1 MPTAL
6 PRPQHPLRTAASGPK
21 HPLRWLLFFIV
32 AHFIL
37 SLVAVEVRSGFSGH
51 AMFWGLS
58 GLTAAVV
65 AQAPRRWRGA
75 VVAAV
80 VASCGAVYLMTGVS
94 LWIAMGFAVANGAQA
109 MVAGQLLRRH
119 LPQGRR
125 IVRLGDIGWLGV
137 AAIAGGLTG
146 SGLGGLTHLVSTGS
160 LELSVVGA
168 WFTSNL
174 VGILVGA
181 PVFLAFI
188 SLRLEPPPVQ
198 RWVPF
203 LVAGA
208 STAIIIA
215 GSTWASSVTGRN
227 LSYLVI
233 VPVMFSAVWLGQR
246 HTALL
251 MGGLALSLAVATGR
265 GVGPFAATD
274 SMFDPLLAAQLF
286 MGVAQLTALVVS
298 VEATR
303 RRDVI
308 AELDGILA
316 ATVEGVLVV
325 DDTGTIRH
333 TNAGAETTFA
343 ASPGQLL
350 GMTFGSLVPS
360 EDVGDEEILHLTRA
374 ERVDGSQF
382 WAEISQGKIYE
393 RSGRRRTAVVVRDV
407 TGRIETE
414 ERVRRIQDEFVSN
427 MTHEMKTPLTAIIGF
442 SDWML
447 SESDTPN
454 PVGDLEMIRDSA
466 LTMETLI
473 DDILDFKRISGA
485 EGAREPV
492 DLGSIVRASVEAM
505 SQPALARS
513 IEIPVDIDP
522 CPAVLGDSDELQSA
536 VENLVSNA
544 VKYSHPGGEVRVGL
558 QAEGGQVLLTVED
571 QGIGIPDADQGH
583 LFKRFFRAGNTGD
596 IHGTGLGLALVRQ
609 VVERHGGSVT
619 LVSAAD
625 EGTQV
630 TVTLP
635 VTADTSAPIERPAS
649 EVALGLAV

>member
-1 MPTAL
+1 M
-6 PRPQHPLRTAASGPK
+6 
-21 HPLRWLLFFIV
+21 RWLLFFVIV
-32 AHFIL
+32 HFLL
-37 SLVAVEVRSGFSGH
+37 SLVAVEIRAGFGDN
-51 AMFWGLS
+51 AVFWGLS

-65 AQAPRRWRGA
+65 AQTPRPWHRA
-75 VVAAV
+75 AVAAV

-94 LWIAMGFAVANGAQA
+94 PGTAMGYALANGAQA

-125 IVRLGDIGWLGV
+125 IVRLGDIAWLGV
-137 AAIAGGLTG
+137 AAIGGGLAG
-146 SGLGGLTHLVSTGS
+146 SMLGGLTQLASTGS
-160 LELSVVGA
+160 LELAAVGA

-181 PVFLAFI
+181 PVFLAFL
-188 SLRLEPPPVQ
+188 SLRLEPPPVE

-208 STAIIIA
+208 STAIVVA

-227 LSYLVI
+227 FSYLVI
-233 VPVMFSAVWLGQR
+233 VPVMVSALWLGQR
-246 HTALL
+246 HTALVV
-251 MGGLALSLAVATGR
+251 GGLALSLAAATSR

-274 SMFDPLLAAQLF
+274 SMSDPLLAAQLF
-286 MGVAQLTALVVS
+286 MSVVQLTALVVG

-333 TNAGAETTFA
+333 TNAGAEATLA

-350 GMTFGSLVPS
+350 GMRLGSLVPCA
-360 EDVGDEEILHLTRA
+360 DVDDEEILHLTRA

-382 WAEISQGKIYE
+382 WAEVSQGKIYE

-427 MTHEMKTPLTAIIGF
+427 MTHELKTPLTAIIGY

-447 SESDTPN
+447 SEPDTSN
-454 PVGDLEMIRDSA
+454 SVDILETMRDSA
-466 LTMETLI
+466 LTMNTLI

-485 EGAREPV
+485 EGAMEPV
-492 DLGSIVRASVEAM
+492 DLGPIVETSVAVVG
-505 SQPALARS
+505 PAAAGRS
-513 IEIPVDIDP
+513 IEISVDAEP
-522 CPAVLGDSDELQSA
+522 CPVVLGDADELQSA
-536 VENLVSNA
+536 VQNLVSNA
-544 VKYSHPGGEVRVGL
+544 VKYSHSGGEVRVGL
-558 QAEGGQVLLTVED
+558 RDGGDQVLLTVED
-571 QGIGIPDADQGH
+571 QGIGIPDADQEH
-583 LFKRFFRAGNTGD
+583 LFERFFRAGNTGD

-619 LVSAAD
+619 LASATS
-625 EGTQV
+625 EGTLV

-635 VTADTSAPIERPAS
+635 IAAETSAPIESPRS
-649 EVALGLAV
+649 EVVPAPAA